1 MKRGLIHLLVMAAI
15 LIGFAFF
22 GVHSG
27 LRNAA
32 VASDTVSYWLPYLTT
47 DTTAPVY
54 CVLSNMGTQVLNAGD
69 NTSVEDNI
77 TYFQFTV
84 KSNAAGNTS
93 QNTGTAFGR
102 VPAGRSALLSFSGQA
117 VYLNGIAIFDLSNDT
132 GTTGTSAYYG
142 GKLDMSGAYT
152 PGVTGLPSNGS
163 SATGRS
169 TFNCSTIGMSCYQGT
184 TSPKRNLKG
193 YTCSDSG
200 LLNYWGVTGGVY
212 SH

>member
-15 LIGFAFF
+15 LIGFAVF

-54 CVLSNMGTQVLNAGD
+54 CVLSNMGTQGG
-69 NTSVEDNI
+69 SFEDNI
-77 TYFQFTV
+77 TYFQFSV
-84 KSNAAGNTS
+84 RSNAAGNTS
-93 QNTGTAFGR
+93 QSTGTAFSR
-102 VPAGRSALLSFSGQA
+102 VAAGRSALLSFIGQT
-117 VYLNGIAIFDLSNDT
+117 VYMNGTALFDLTNDT
-132 GTTGTSAYYG
+132 GTGTLATYG
-142 GKLDMSGAYT
+142 GKLDMTGAYT
-152 PGVTGLPSNGS
+152 PGVTGIPSGS
-163 SATGRS
+163 VTARS
-169 TFNCSTIGMSCYQGT
+169 TFNCSTISMSCYQGT

-200 LLNYWGVTGGVY
+200 LFNYWGASGGVY